1 MCSSVIW
8 SKIAVFAAA
17 GVTQLTSTPVCANSL
32 PSDFV
37 SEITPAF
44 AAVVQKALESM
55 TGIVD
60 RHFARCGPS
69 PGGDHTAFA
78 ATVHRLAAD
87 WRSGTIQDLDRRTLM
102 NLARRWIDHIGRHE
116 APGRLAG

>member
-1 MCSSVIW
+1 M
-8 SKIAVFAAA
+8 IATWDNRLMTGDRAIDAEHRVVLNLLNELHVA
-17 GVTQLTSTPVCANSL
+17 STVRAPMV
-32 PSDFV
+32 
-37 SEITPAF
+37 
-44 AAVVQKALESM
+44 VVQKALESM

-78 ATVHRLAAD
+78 AAVHRLAAD
-87 WRSGTIQDLDRRTLM
+87 WRSGAIRDLDRRTLM